1 MPTKEDTPDGGPPV
15 VIYAVDAHWAKLGQY
30 IPRESVMTNAPT
42 TGPAGAGG
50 TQHMALH
57 TPPARERFRPAA

>member
-1 MPTKEDTPDGGPPV
+1 M